1 MMKRFVVILLCLAV
15 AVSIAGCRQQ
25 LQWTPGGEKQEQEE
39 VWLEIT
45 DVDLE
50 SGILSVTWH
59 NETAQEAIYGAP
71 NVIERQEDGKWVSCA
86 VRDEIAFIAIAYVLP
101 AKGSNKESYSL
112 KDPYLADQPGS
123 YRIRS
128 ECYIQSGKEKS
139 EKRELTAEFTLENTT
154 ALEKAAETVPQEK
167 DLAFSAAYIRTD
179 GGREGVQ
186 YPLAVLIDSWDALD
200 TYYRDNKDDYYLE
213 RREIVYSDTSVGFL
227 DACDSYTED
236 FFKENC
242 LVLVL
247 VEEGSGS
254 IRHEVTKVCKT
265 ADGLTEVYIRS
276 IVPECGTYDMA
287 LWHIIVELSRDDM
300 PVPEQ
305 LQICW
310 DDGRSHEASQK
321 DVPTLTVLT
330 PDGSLE
336 LLAGTS
342 SWHYAKGDGT
352 FSGMES
358 CGMHPLQ
365 MEGKLPELR
374 VSGSGEIKLAFSL
387 DPDDLEVLCWSEKH
401 WGNPDAEPETLIW
414 EDGLLRLKPGNY
426 IYQIFAR
433 WQKAMPEYGGNGYY
447 SFYGIR
453 GA

>member
-1 MMKRFVVILLCLAV
+1 MKRFAVMLLCLAV
-15 AVSIAGCRQQ
+15 AVSVAGCRQQ
-25 LQWTPGGEKQEQEE
+25 LQWVPGGGSQEQEE

-45 DVDLE
+45 GVDMDA
-50 SGILSVTWH
+50 GTLSVTWH

-71 NVIERQEDGKWVSCA
+71 YVIERQEDGNWVSCA
-86 VRDEIAFIAIAYVLP
+86 VRDEIAFISIGYVLP
-101 AKGSNKESYSL
+101 ARGSTEESYSL
-112 KDPYLADQPGS
+112 KDPYLADQPGL

-128 ECYIQSGKEKS
+128 ECYIQSGKEES
-139 EKRELTAEFTLENTT
+139 QKRELTAEFV
-154 ALEKAAETVPQEK
+154 LEKAAVAENTAETVPQEK
-167 DLAFSAAYIRTD
+167 DLDFSAVYIRTD
-179 GGREGVQ
+179 GGREGEQ
-186 YPLAVLIDSWDALD
+186 YPLAVLIDSRSALD
-200 TYYRDNKDDYYLE
+200 AYYRDNKDNYYLE

-227 DACDSYTED
+227 DACDKYTED

-265 ADGLTEVYIRS
+265 AEGLTEVHVRS
-276 IVPECGTYDMA
+276 IVPECGTCDMA

-300 PVPEQ
+300 PAQEQ
-305 LQICW
+305 LRVCW
-310 DDGRSHEASQK
+310 NDGRSHEATQK
-321 DVPTLTVLT
+321 EVPTLTVLT

-374 VSGSGEIKLAFSL
+374 ASGAGEVKLAFSL
-387 DPDDLEVLCWSEKH
+387 DSDNLEIFCWSEKH
-401 WGNPDAEPETLIW
+401 WGNPDAEPETLAW

-426 IYQIFAR
+426 IYQIFAK
-433 WQKAMPEYGGNGYY
+433 WESAGLEYGGNGYY
-447 SFYGIR
+447 SFYGVN
-453 GA
+453 GE